1 MLCKPALASNRK
13 EIMPR
18 ELSTSEIEDFRDKL
32 CDAALEI
39 FAEKGVEGLTMRE
52 VAARLGVS
60 PMTPYRYFKD
70 KEDILAA
77 VRARGFNDFAQALEN
92 AAARGEDV
100 IEQSRAAGEA
110 YVDFAFHN
118 AEAYRLMFQVTQQDA
133 EAHDPALQ
141 LAVERARATMSF
153 HVKQLVKAGVLE
165 GDPELIGYAFWAALH
180 GLVMLELSGK
190 FTSRYSFERVRS
202 ETFRALWQGFLKQP

>member
-1 MLCKPALASNRK
+1 
-13 EIMPR
+13 MPR

-70 KEDILAA
+70 KDDILAA
-77 VRARGFNDFAQALEN
+77 VRARAFNDFAQALEK
-92 AAARGEDV
+92 AVKRGKDAV
-100 IEQSRAAGEA
+100 ANSRAAGDA

-118 AEAYRLMFQVTQQDA
+118 AEAYRLMFQVRQRDA
-133 EAHDPALQ
+133 EARDPALQ
-141 LAVERARATMSF
+141 QAAERARATMSY
-153 HVKQLVKAGVLE
+153 HVKQLVEAGVLE
-165 GDPELIGYAFWAALH
+165 GDAELVGYVFWAALH
-180 GLVMLELSGK
+180 GLVMLELSGNFPK
-190 FTSRYSFERVRS
+190 GYSFAKVRS
-202 ETFRALWQGFLKQP
+202 EAFRALWQGFLKTA

>member
-1 MLCKPALASNRK
+1 
-13 EIMPR
+13 MPR
-18 ELSTSEIEDFRDKL
+18 ELSAEDIEDFRDKL

-39 FAEKGVEGLTMRE
+39 FAEKGVEGLTLRE

-92 AAARGEDV
+92 AVKRRKDP
-100 IEQSRAAGEA
+100 IESSRAAGDA

-118 AEAYRLMFQVTQQDA
+118 AEAYRLMFQVRQQDR
-133 EAHDPALQ
+133 EGKDPNLQ
-141 LAVERARATMSF
+141 LAAERARATMSY
-153 HVKQLVKAGVLE
+153 HVRRLIEAGVLE
-165 GDPELIGYAFWAALH
+165 GDPELIGYVFWAALH
-180 GLVMLELSGK
+180 GLVTLELSGNFPK
-190 FTSRYSFERVRS
+190 NYSFEKVRS